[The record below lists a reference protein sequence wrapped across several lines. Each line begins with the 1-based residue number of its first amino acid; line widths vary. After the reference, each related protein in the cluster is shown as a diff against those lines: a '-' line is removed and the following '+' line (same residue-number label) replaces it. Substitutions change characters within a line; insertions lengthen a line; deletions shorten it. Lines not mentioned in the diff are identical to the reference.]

1 LYFVVSAAGVAEPL
15 TVARLSEE
23 HGFLA
28 LDGRR
33 LPIGA
38 RVLVFPNHSCPV
50 ANLVD
55 ELMVLDDGGR
65 VERWRVAARGAIR

>member
-1 LYFVVSAAGVAEPL
+1 L

-28 LDGRR
+28 LDGRS
-33 LPIGA
+33 LKIGS
-38 RVLVFPNHSCPV
+38 RVLIFPNHACPV

-55 ELMVLDDGGR
+55 ELTVLSADGG
-65 VERWRVAARGAIR
+65 VERWHVAARGAIR